1 MFRIGARNILSR
13 GAVASRWAAPSSFKT
28 TAVRA
33 MSTAEKYDVSVT
45 QTAEKDVG
53 VMEKFGVVPLIGF
66 GACAMF
72 GKELMIMN
80 EEFLLTMTFG
90 AFFATFYVAGGQSI
104 HDALDKH
111 TRART
116 EKFNDV
122 FDLMIAGA
130 EAYQVNMK
138 AAVEQ
143 VPVAEKFIAD
153 QRASY
158 EKLMAY
164 KNIAQR
170 HAAREATI
178 TKLEQIHNAEEIQ
191 IAAKK
196 NAVMDKSFAAINAH
210 FENADAKLQTELIN
224 MSIDLIGV
232 ERVTS
237 VEEDPVKRVASE
249 VFSKTA

>member
-1 MFRIGARNILSR
+1 MFRIGARNVLNR
-13 GAVASRWAAPSSFKT
+13 GALATRWAAPRTFKT

-33 MSTAEKYDVSVT
+33 MSTADKYDVSVT
-45 QTAEKDVG
+45 KTAEAEQG
-53 VMEKFGVVPLIGF
+53 VIEKYGFIPLIGF

-80 EEFLLTMTFG
+80 EEFLLTCTFA
-90 AFFATFYVAGGQSI
+90 AFFTTFYVAGGQSI

-111 TRART
+111 TQERT
-116 EKFNDV
+116 QKFNDV

-153 QRASY
+153 QKASY
-158 EKLMAY
+158 ENLVAY

-178 TKLEQIHNAEEIQ
+178 AKLEQIQNAEEIQ

-196 NAVMDKSFAAINAH
+196 AAVMDKSFEAINAH
-210 FENADAKLQTELIN
+210 FANADAKTQNELIDL
-224 MSIDLIGV
+224 SISLIGV
-232 ERVTS
+232 EKVTT
-237 VEEDPVKRVASE
+237 VEEDPIKRVASK